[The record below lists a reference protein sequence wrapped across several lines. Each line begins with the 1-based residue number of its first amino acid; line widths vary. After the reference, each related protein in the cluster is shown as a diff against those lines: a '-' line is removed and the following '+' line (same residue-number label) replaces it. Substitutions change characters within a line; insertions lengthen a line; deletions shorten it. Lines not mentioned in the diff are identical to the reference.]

1 MLPSGP
7 SEPIV
12 KDVKSIKRGLDISW
26 STDVTSKQEKYL
38 VVYTRN
44 DTKQSVNIETTE
56 KEAKLRE
63 LYPGAEYKIQ
73 VMAGSEN
80 IQSDKKYFIFIYQK
94 YLGSGC
100 VSRSAVL
107 AAHDA
112 HGGAAQPAHQPR
124 DQQSAGQHRQ
134 PQLGPAH
141 RLPLHRLPHPVQTRA
156 GKNIWRIAQKYLT
169 DI

>member
-1 MLPSGP
+1 MY
-7 SEPIV
+7 
-12 KDVKSIKRGLDISW
+12 R
-26 STDVTSKQEKYL
+26 
-38 VVYTRN
+38 
-44 DTKQSVNIETTE
+44 
-56 KEAKLRE
+56 
-63 LYPGAEYKIQ
+63 
-73 VMAGSEN
+73 
-80 IQSDKKYFIFIYQK
+80 K

-112 HGGAAQPAHQPR
+112 HGGAAQPADQPR

-156 GKNIWRIAQKYLT
+156 GKNICRIAKKYLT
-169 DI
+169 YLKKYLGGCDECAARLDPCQQRAAERVLLRAAGPYTR